1 VQNNRLHWS
10 HCGTRINGTRSNT
23 KETIMN
29 NANTE
34 TFIAWLDGQES
45 NAVEFEAPVQS
56 TFDIAQAAADA
67 LGVDVCDE
75 LNVKRK

>member
-1 VQNNRLHWS
+1 
-10 HCGTRINGTRSNT
+10 
-23 KETIMN
+23 MN